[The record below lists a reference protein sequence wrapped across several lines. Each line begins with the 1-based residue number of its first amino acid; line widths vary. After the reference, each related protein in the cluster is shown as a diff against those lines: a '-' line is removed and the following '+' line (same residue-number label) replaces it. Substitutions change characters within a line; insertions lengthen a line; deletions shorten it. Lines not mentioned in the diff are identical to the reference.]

1 VTSSSASSSSST
13 TFTTPS
19 PFTAFLPTWLTQ
31 PQSQCASSNLQTLAE
46 AMRATNCFTEPEV
59 QLVQQAIVQ
68 AAQGLSQIVAGAAD
82 FVHICVGLEMG
93 VSALVA
99 AAAHYGDCVRARL
112 RGGQWMSSTSS
123 SSTSIATLVAQDAA
137 QIAADAARLKQ
148 LEMVASR
155 VLDNDDVKAGRSPV
169 ASGTTGHATPSSS
182 SCLPSR
188 VRPDARDSENLR
200 KLLMSET
207 RDWRALAIRSAAC
220 LFRLRGLL
228 SARAAVATATTTTTD
243 KRHPKR
249 PPLTPEM
256 IRTGREALY
265 IYAPLASRLGMH
277 RLKNELEGA
286 AFMLL
291 YQRQYQRVNPSH
303 DPQRA
308 QAMKHVLEAVQQ
320 EMTTMLEQDAEFQ
333 SLVSDFTVT
342 SRVKEPYSLWKKLL
356 RRPHATAS
364 TTTTEQ
370 DDILQVPDALALRI
384 VLTAKK
390 LTADEPLAVTR
401 ARERALCYYAQTLCV
416 QRWKPAA
423 EPRFKDYIERPKRNG
438 YQSLHYTAEAR
449 LPMHPGNHNSA
460 TADNSTSW
468 TVEIQVRS
476 SEMHQVAEFG
486 LASHWE
492 YKAQSKK
499 KAKPQ
504 QQQQSPLLDV
514 SIAYYQDGQHH
525 HEPMDLSS
533 DAYLRKVQEWH
544 WQHHGGATK
553 SSLPSRPI
561 RLLDEVESEDVDEH
575 DGSMS
580 SSSSNAE
587 ALSSATEG
595 SLNTAT
601 ASTFTKDASSASQSS
616 SSSPPHVPSKL
627 RAERIRAR
635 NQRLQPYLQALSTAQ
650 SDLTR
655 QYVFIFLTQ
664 QAAGTPATASEGKVL
679 ALPSG
684 ACVIDAL
691 REGER
696 TLGYP
701 MVWMEDTQ
709 LALNGAATSVTRQ
722 LSNGDVLTFPT
733 TAMMGATT
741 TAARP

>member
-1 VTSSSASSSSST
+1 
-13 TFTTPS
+13 
-19 PFTAFLPTWLTQ
+19 
-31 PQSQCASSNLQTLAE
+31 
-46 AMRATNCFTEPEV
+46 
-59 QLVQQAIVQ
+59 
-68 AAQGLSQIVAGAAD
+68 
-82 FVHICVGLEMG
+82 
-93 VSALVA
+93 
-99 AAAHYGDCVRARL
+99 
-112 RGGQWMSSTSS
+112 
-123 SSTSIATLVAQDAA
+123 
-137 QIAADAARLKQ
+137 
-148 LEMVASR
+148 
-155 VLDNDDVKAGRSPV
+155 
-169 ASGTTGHATPSSS
+169 
-182 SCLPSR
+182 
-188 VRPDARDSENLR
+188 
-200 KLLMSET
+200 
-207 RDWRALAIRSAAC
+207 
-220 LFRLRGLL
+220 
-228 SARAAVATATTTTTD
+228 
-243 KRHPKR
+243 
-249 PPLTPEM
+249 
-256 IRTGREALY
+256 
-265 IYAPLASRLGMH
+265 
-277 RLKNELEGA
+277 
-286 AFMLL
+286 
-291 YQRQYQRVNPSH
+291 
-303 DPQRA
+303 
-308 QAMKHVLEAVQQ
+308 
-320 EMTTMLEQDAEFQ
+320 
-333 SLVSDFTVT
+333 
-342 SRVKEPYSLWKKLL
+342 
-356 RRPHATAS
+356 
-364 TTTTEQ
+364 
-370 DDILQVPDALALRI
+370 
-384 VLTAKK
+384 
-390 LTADEPLAVTR
+390 LAVTR